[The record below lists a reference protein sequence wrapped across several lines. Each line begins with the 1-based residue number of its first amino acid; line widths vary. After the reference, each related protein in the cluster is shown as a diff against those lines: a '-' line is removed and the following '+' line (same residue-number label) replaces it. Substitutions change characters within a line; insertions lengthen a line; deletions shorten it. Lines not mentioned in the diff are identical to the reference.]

1 LAITGHRSR
10 FHYPKI
16 TDIVL
21 SAAGTASRPRRTTV
35 AGGAVGD
42 SRGSGGLQVR
52 SSRLALA
59 AAALVAA
66 ALPASPAAASPLA
79 SSTNVPDQ
87 PRAAA
92 VASGPEGTARV
103 VLLTGDVVTVT
114 TLPGGQRTVTVE
126 PAARD
131 SGKPVTFS
139 TVAQGDS
146 YYVIPSDAAQL
157 VASSAVDIDLFD
169 VATLAREGYP
179 SDSAPPVIVQ
189 YRGAPAESLLNRRA
203 ASLPGDR
210 RVLDSI
216 DAVAVDP
223 TPRERAELWA
233 SLTEPTGP
241 SRSAARLTGGVAK
254 VWLDRSVHLA
264 LDVSVPQIGVPEV
277 WAAGLDGAGVTVAV
291 LDTGIDPNH
300 PDLAGKVVAT
310 ANFSEEASAVDGHGH
325 GTHVASIIA
334 GTGAA
339 SGGRYTGVAPRASL
353 MVGKVLND
361 TGSGQLSWAI
371 DGMEWAAHAGAD
383 VVNLSLGSD
392 PTDGTDPASQAL
404 DALSEET
411 GTLFVVAA
419 GNDGADAAVGAP
431 AAATAALTVGAV
443 DDHDAL
449 ADFSSRGPRR
459 GDAAVKPNIT
469 APGVDVVAARAAGT
483 TMPGSTPVDDH
494 YTSASGTSMATPHVA
509 GVAALLAQA
518 HPDWRYAD
526 LKGALVST
534 AVPGDYTV
542 FQQGAGRVDAARA
555 VKQRVYGPATADF
568 GRIADPATTPVT
580 QTLTYRNDS
589 TAEVTLDVS
598 VSGRGW
604 DGRTVPASAITLS
617 AARLTIPPGGTA
629 SADLTLDPTRLETGV
644 YGGIVSVSTPDG
656 SVTVRTPWSIY
667 EASGTHAVH
676 TQMLDRRGAPAD
688 PGLPVWV
695 VKVDPGF
702 VANDPF
708 RTWVTMG
715 ATDESGRAS
724 FEVAPGVYDV
734 YTQITTW
741 QLHAKESTIAVASEV
756 VVDADRSLTLDARR
770 AKLRNPQ
777 VGERVDLLFG
787 EIAATRNTPDGRQFG
802 FGAWFEQSTDWKL
815 YATATPTPKMGAAD
829 SYTKWIQASE
839 LVDVRTK
846 GGRPVTLHP
855 EYWPSMAGPALDGH
869 RELPVV
875 FAGAGSVADL
885 RGASGKLAL
894 VRVPIPA
901 AEPFPYSYYLGQ
913 IQAISDAAVAQ
924 GVAGLL
930 LYADSPGALGH
941 EVTAQPI
948 LQLGLSR
955 DEGEALRAFVERQ
968 PGVRL
973 VIDGRRSPE
982 RVYHVRLGGPGGF
995 PNQTPVMDKHEFATI
1010 PARYYTDT
1018 AGQQGWFAWHAFSP
1032 TMETSGQLTTPIW
1045 GGTAWTELVASRG
1058 ADLRWRRE
1066 TMLED
1071 TVLGAWD
1078 RFTPGERRPV
1088 EPWFESP
1095 VHYGGMDVAGPYPTT
1110 LNCTFCR
1117 QGDRFVSGQYR
1128 MDASE
1133 QHYQYAWFDPPQ
1145 VRLFRDDQE
1154 IPRQGATWKWFQL
1167 PPGPGTYRLNMLY
1180 TQPGSAPDGLAS
1192 RIETDWVFHSTP
1204 PTPGHLPQAYGCAFA
1219 ASIGPCAFEPL
1230 IQLRYDL
1237 GLTLNNSAPAGE
1249 RHTFVLQAAP
1259 LLGARDQTA
1268 VSDVDVSYS
1277 TDGGQTWTAATVRG
1291 GAKDR
1296 GEFAV
1301 TVRHPALTDTDGFVW
1316 LRVHA
1321 ATRGGSSVNQTIQRA
1336 YRLD

>member
-1 LAITGHRSR
+1 MGVSRSR
-10 FHYPKI
+10 SGRLGLVA
-16 TDIVL
+16 TVL
-21 SAAGTASRPRRTTV
+21 VAVVLPGSPPATASP
-35 AGGAVGD
+35 
-42 SRGSGGLQVR
+42 
-52 SSRLALA
+52 
-59 AAALVAA
+59 
-66 ALPASPAAASPLA
+66 PLA
-79 SSTNVPDQ
+79 SATRLSTVAS
-87 PRAAA
+87 AAA
-92 VASGPEGTARV
+92 IGAAGAGPAGTARV
-103 VLLTGDVVTVT
+103 VLLTGDAVTVT

-126 PAARD
+126 PARRE

-139 TVAQGDS
+139 TVSRGES
-146 YYVIPSDAAQL
+146 YYVIPSDATQL
-157 VASSAVDIDLFD
+157 VASSAVDLDLFD
-169 VATLAREGYP
+169 VATLARDGYTEDG
-179 SDSAPPVIVQ
+179 SGPPVIVR
-189 YRGAPAESLLNRRA
+189 YRGAPAESVLSSRA
-203 ASLPGDR
+203 QRLPGSG

-223 TPRERAELWA
+223 TADERAELWA
-233 SLTEPTGP
+233 SLTDPASP
-241 SRSAARLTGGVAK
+241 ARSAARLTGGVDK
-254 VWLDRSVHLA
+254 VWLDRKVQVA

-277 WAAGLDGAGVTVAV
+277 WAQGLDGTGVTVAV
-291 LDTGIDPNH
+291 LDTGIDASH

-325 GTHVASIIA
+325 GTHVASIVA

-339 SGGRYTGVAPRASL
+339 SGGRYTGVAPKASL
-353 MVGKVLND
+353 MVGKVLNND
-361 TGSGQLSWAI
+361 GRGSLSWAI
-371 DGMEWAAHAGAD
+371 DGMEWAAHAGAG

-392 PTDGTDPASQAL
+392 PTDGTDPASQAI

-419 GNDGADAAVGAP
+419 GNDFTDAAIGAP

-443 DDHDAL
+443 DDDDLL

-469 APGVDVVAARAAGT
+469 APGVNIVAARAAGT
-483 TMPGSTPVDDH
+483 TMPGSTPVDDR

-555 VKQRVYGPATADF
+555 VNQRVYGPATADF
-568 GRIADPATTPVT
+568 GRIADPATDPVT
-580 QTLTYRNDS
+580 RTLAYRND
-589 TAEVTLDVS
+589 TAAEVTLDLS
-598 VSGRGW
+598 VAGRGW
-604 DGRTVPASAITLS
+604 DGREVPAAAGALS
-617 AARLTIPPGGTA
+617 TARLTIPAGGTA
-629 SADLTLDPTRLETGV
+629 TADLTLDPTRLDTGV
-644 YGGIVSVSTPDG
+644 YGGVVSASTPDG
-656 SVTVRTPWSIY
+656 SVTLRTPWSLY
-667 EASGTHAVH
+667 EASGTHTVQ
-676 TQMLDRRGAPAD
+676 TQMLDRRGKPAD
-688 PGLPVWV
+688 PGLPVWI
-695 VKVDPGF
+695 VKVDAGF
-702 VANDPF
+702 VGNDPF
-708 RTWVTMG
+708 RTWTTMG

-724 FEVAPGVYDV
+724 FDVTPGVYDV

-741 QLHAKESTIAVASEV
+741 QLYAKESTIAVAPEV
-756 VVDADRSLTLDARR
+756 EVDADRSVTLDARR

-777 VGERVDLLFG
+777 VGEPVDLLFG
-787 EIAATRNTPDGRQFG
+787 EITETRNTPDGRQFG
-802 FGAWFEQSTDWKL
+802 ISAWFEQSSDWQL
-815 YATATPTPKMGAAD
+815 YATATPEPKVGSAD
-829 SYTKWIQASE
+829 SYTKWIQASQ

-846 GGRPVTLHP
+846 GERPVTLHP

-875 FAGAGSVADL
+875 VAGAGSTEDL
-885 RGASGKLAL
+885 SDAAGKLAL

-901 AEPFPYSYYLGQ
+901 AEPFPYSYYLQQ
-913 IQAISDAAVAQ
+913 IQAISDAAVAR

-930 LYADSPGALGH
+930 LYADAPNALGH

-955 DEGEALRAFVERQ
+955 EEGEALRALVERQ

-973 VIDGRRSPE
+973 VIDGHRSPE

-995 PNQTPVMDKHEFATI
+995 PDESPTIDKHEFATI
-1010 PARYYTDT
+1010 PARYHSDT

-1032 TMETSGQLTTPIW
+1032 TMQSSAQLTTPIW

-1058 ADLRWRRE
+1058 AELRWRRE
-1066 TMLED
+1066 TTLED
-1071 TVLGAWD
+1071 TTLGSWD
-1078 RFTPGERRPV
+1078 RIAPGERRST
-1088 EPWFESP
+1088 EQWFASP
-1095 VHYGGMDVAGPYPTT
+1095 VHYGALDVAGPYPTT
-1110 LNCTFCR
+1110 LTCTFCR

-1133 QHYQYAWFDPPQ
+1133 QHYQFAWFDPPQ
-1145 VRLFRDDQE
+1145 VRLFNGDQE

-1167 PPGPGTYRLNMLY
+1167 PPGPGTYRLNMVY
-1180 TQPGSAPDGLAS
+1180 TQPGSAPDGLAP

-1204 PTPGHLPQAYGCAFA
+1204 PQAGQRPEAYGCPFSARTD
-1219 ASIGPCAFEPL
+1219 PCAFEPL

-1237 GLTLNNSAPAGE
+1237 GLTLLNSAPAGE
-1249 RHTFVLQAAP
+1249 RYTFTLRAAP
-1259 LLGARDQTA
+1259 PLGAPDQTP

-1277 TDGGQTWTAATVRG
+1277 TDGGQTWTAATVKRR
-1291 GAKDR
+1291 ADD
-1296 GEFAV
+1296 FSV
-1301 TVRHPALTDTDGFVW
+1301 TVQHPASGGTDGFVW

-1321 ATRGGSSVNQTIQRA
+1321 ATSAGASVDQTIQRA